1 MTLCETKNWKSK
13 ECLFESEREAPA
25 VFQRKAVRF
34 LQRDNT
40 PPSRVT
46 RAILSPTSSESER
59 IFTIEPFWIN
69 SGSKLTTHQKLC
81 GKKCNMVE
89 TPAALQW
96 HTCNCCTYLQ
106 MTVKICAQKCCEQ
119 LLYMYTRIFQKIAQD
134 CWVHTY
140 TNAQNKYCCC
150 ENVHIPVSNVCA
162 WLGKCVHTHAIN
174 MSTKHMGLAFQ
185 KWSQKC

>member
-1 MTLCETKNWKSK
+1 MSSWESK
-13 ECLFESEREAPA
+13 RPLQSFKG
-25 VFQRKAVRF
+25 KAVRF

-46 RAILSPTSSESER
+46 RAILSPTSSGVWKDIHNRTILNQQQVKINNSSE
-59 IFTIEPFWIN
+59 T
-69 SGSKLTTHQKLC
+69 LCQKVQH
-81 GKKCNMVE
+81 GGN
-89 TPAALQW
+89 TW

-119 LLYMYTRIFQKIAQD
+119 LLYMYTQIFQKIAQD

-162 WLGKCVHTHAIN
+162 WLGKYVHTNAIN